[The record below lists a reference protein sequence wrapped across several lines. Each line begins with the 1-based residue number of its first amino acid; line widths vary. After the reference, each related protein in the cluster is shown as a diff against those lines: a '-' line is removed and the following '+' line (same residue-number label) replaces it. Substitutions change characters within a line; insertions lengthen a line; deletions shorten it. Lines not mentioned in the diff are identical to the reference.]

1 MTAIERNGPRSQVA
15 LSSQGGI
22 ALVIVLWMLA
32 LLTVIANS
40 MVFSLRSDVQVAAN
54 NAGSARAEAAADA
67 GVYKAIR
74 ELVRPTTDPLR
85 WQGNGLT
92 HEWLFDDVAMRVTII
107 DEAGKIDL
115 NAAPE
120 TLLGSLFRS
129 LGVDETLAV
138 SLADA
143 IVDWRDPDDLRR
155 VNGAEKEDYV
165 AAGKDYVPRNANFET
180 IEELRLVL
188 GMNDDLFRRA
198 APLVTVYSGRSGVSS
213 SVAPRAVLMALPGMT
228 PEQVDAYLA
237 ERQTLL
243 AQGLPVSEAPFAL
256 VSAAQRVGDTFS
268 IQVHA
273 VLGDNIAFF
282 REAVAR
288 VTANP
293 KAPVVILAWRAPGS
307 GRRDIRELPAP
318 IGATQ

>member
-1 MTAIERNGPRSQVA
+1 MTAIERNGPRSQVT
-15 LSSQGGI
+15 LSSEGGI
-22 ALVIVLWMLA
+22 ALVVVLWMLA

-67 GVYKAIR
+67 GVHKAIR
-74 ELVRPTTDPLR
+74 ELVRPATDPLR

-165 AAGKDYVPRNANFET
+165 AAGKDYGPRNANFET

-198 APLVTVYSGRSGVSS
+198 APLITVYSGRSGVSS

-256 VSAAQRVGDTFS
+256 TSAAQRVGDTFS

-282 REAVAR
+282 REAVAQ

-307 GRRDIRELPAP
+307 GHRDFRELPAP
-318 IGATQ
+318 VGATQ